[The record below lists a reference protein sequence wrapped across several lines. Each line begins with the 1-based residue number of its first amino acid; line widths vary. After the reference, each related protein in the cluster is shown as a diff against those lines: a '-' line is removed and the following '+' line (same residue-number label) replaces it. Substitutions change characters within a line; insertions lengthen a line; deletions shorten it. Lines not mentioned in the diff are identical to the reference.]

1 MPHGRQAP
9 EDHGQG
15 VSQPGAQAIDDPA
28 DHDHADRIEAL
39 EGKNQVAEVDV
50 IPSQIVL
57 QGALENAQDL
67 AVHVVF
73 CGSEQEEG
81 TDDPA
86 EISGPGRGL
95 RHCRC

>member
-9 EDHGQG
+9 EDHGQR
-15 VSQPGAQAIDDPA
+15 VSQPRTQPINDPA
-28 DHDHADRIEAL
+28 DHQHADRIETL

-50 IPSQIVL
+50 VPSQIML
-57 QGALENAQDL
+57 QCALENSQDL

-73 CGSEQEEG
+73 CGSEKQEG

-86 EISGPGRGL
+86 EIAGP
-95 RHCRC
+95 